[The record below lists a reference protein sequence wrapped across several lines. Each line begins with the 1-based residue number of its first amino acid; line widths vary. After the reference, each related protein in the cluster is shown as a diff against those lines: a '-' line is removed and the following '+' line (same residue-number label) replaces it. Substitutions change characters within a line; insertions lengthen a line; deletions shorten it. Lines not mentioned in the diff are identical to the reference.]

1 MARRKK
7 IRVGVL
13 FGGRSGEHEISMR
26 SALTV
31 MSAMDPARYE
41 IVPIGIARD
50 GKWYLRSDAIAML
63 KTAAPRLRALGR
75 GGIEVSLPPNP
86 GRHSLVAIT
95 GTNGDARTARRDRY
109 ALPGPLDVIFPVL
122 HGTYGEDGTVQGLL
136 ELAGIP
142 YVGAGVLG
150 SAVGMDK
157 DAQKRL
163 LREAGIPVVRYCAV
177 SRAALE
183 HDPALAKRQAAA
195 LGYPLFVKP
204 NALGSSIGIARV
216 AGPARLA
223 AALADAFQYDRKVL
237 LEASCAGREFEC
249 AVLGNDHPQASVPG
263 EVIVKGAHDFYS
275 YESKYVD
282 PAGSEVRI
290 PADLSPEAT
299 ERIRELSVAA
309 FEALSLR
316 GMARVDFLASP
327 DLSEL
332 VVNEVNTIPGFTA
345 ISMYPKM
352 WEASGL
358 PLPRLVDRLIELALE
373 DYRERAKLK
382 YTFVPRSGSGS
393 RPGTH

>member
-1 MARRKK
+1 MAEQK

-150 SAVGMDK
+150 SAIGMDK

-163 LREAGIPVVRYCAV
+163 LRDAGVPVVRYAMIP
-177 SRAALE
+177 RHE
-183 HDPALAKRQAAA
+183 YRDDPAIALRLAGG

-204 NALGSSIGIARV
+204 NALGSSVGIS
-216 AGPARLA
+216 
-223 AALADAFQYDRKVL
+223 KVK
-237 LEASCAGREFEC
+237 R
-249 AVLGNDHPQASVPG
+249 
-263 EVIVKGAHDFYS
+263 
-275 YESKYVD
+275 
-282 PAGSEVRI
+282 
-290 PADLSPEAT
+290 PADLK
-299 ERIRELSVAA
+299 R
-309 FEALSLR
+309 
-316 GMARVDFLASP
+316 
-327 DLSEL
+327 
-332 VVNEVNTIPGFTA
+332 A
-345 ISMYPKM
+345 I
-352 WEASGL
+352 
-358 PLPRLVDRLIELALE
+358 E
-373 DYRERAKLK
+373 DA
-382 YTFVPRSGSGS
+382 
-393 RPGTH
+393 

>member
-13 FGGRSGEHEISMR
+13 FGGRSGEHEISLR

-50 GKWYLRSDAIAML
+50 GKWYLRNDAPALL
-63 KTAAPRLRALGR
+63 KNATPGLRALGR
-75 GGIEVSLPPNP
+75 GGIQVTLPPNP
-86 GRHSLVAIT
+86 GRRRLVAVA
-95 GTNGDARTARRDRY
+95 GNNGAARRNQPP
-109 ALPGPLDVIFPVL
+109 LPGPLDVIFPVL

-157 DAQKRL
+157 DVQKRL
-163 LREAGIPVVRYCAV
+163 LRAGIPVVRYFAV
-177 SRAALE
+177 TRAALE
-183 HDPALAKRQAAA
+183 HDPAMAKRHAAA
-195 LGYPLFVKP
+195 LGYPVFVKP
-204 NALGSSIGIARV
+204 NALGSSIGITRV
-216 AGPARLA
+216 ASPARLA
-223 AALADAFQYDRKVL
+223 AALDDAFQYDRKVL

-249 AVLGNDHPQASVPG
+249 AVLGNDQPQASVPG

-275 YESKYVD
+275 YASKYVD
-282 PAGSEVRI
+282 PAGAEVRI
-290 PADLSPEAT
+290 PADLAPAAA
-299 ERIRELSVAA
+299 ERIRELATAA
-309 FEALSLR
+309 FAALDLR
-316 GMARVDFLASP
+316 GMARVDFLANP
-327 DLSEL
+327 ALSEL

-352 WEASGL
+352 WAVSGL
-358 PLPRLVDRLIELALE
+358 PLPQLVDRLIALARE
-373 DYRERAKLK
+373 DHRERARLK
-382 YTFVPRSGSGS
+382 YTYVPSPSSGRGS
-393 RPGTH
+393 RPGKH